1 MENEW
6 LDIVCIN
13 HDKYIMHGQ
22 IDTGQ
27 IDWLNQTVQIEQVL
41 TRDEKDAVDELL
53 FKHEREMRSLLKS
66 FVVA

>member
-6 LDIVCIN
+6 LDIACIN

-22 IDTGQ
+22 IDNGQ

-41 TRDEKDAVDELL
+41 TRDEKDAVDQLL
-53 FKHEREMRSLLKS
+53 FKHEREFRTLLKG
-66 FVVA
+66 FIK